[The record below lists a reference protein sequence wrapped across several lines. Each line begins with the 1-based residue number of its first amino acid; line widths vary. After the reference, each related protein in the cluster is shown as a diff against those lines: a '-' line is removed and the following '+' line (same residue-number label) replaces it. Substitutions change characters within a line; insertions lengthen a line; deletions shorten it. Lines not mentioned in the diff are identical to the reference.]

1 MQALLNGR
9 RKMMNRLTLMTL
21 AALAACFGLAGSAGA
36 QDTVA
41 FAKISGGLQDSDDP
55 VGGRG
60 QKQGLKAPTH
70 AFEFAIVQEDGSVL
84 VLDEEGNL
92 VPGDLVINYRTL
104 GPLSC
109 AFMPGAVA
117 ITDDDAS
124 LTGWTYECMDEDGF
138 MSVGTAELTLV
149 GRGLKPLGPKKGH
162 TKDRGSICVRASDP
176 SFDIPV
182 EGGCDAGTASLDRGN
197 IIVGEMLVDD
207 GSGTPEIEIVGEG
220 E

>member
-1 MQALLNGR
+1 M
-9 RKMMNRLTLMTL
+9 KRLTLMTL
-21 AALAACFGLAGSAGA
+21 AALVACFGLAGSAGA

-41 FAKISGGLQDSDDP
+41 FAKISGGFQDPDDP

-109 AFMPGAVA
+109 AFMPGVVA
-117 ITDDDAS
+117 IGDGDAS
-124 LTGWTYECMDEDGF
+124 LTGWNYECTDETGF
-138 MSVGTAELTLV
+138 MSVGTADLTLV
-149 GRGLKPLGPKKGH
+149 GRESKPQGPKKGH
-162 TKDRGSICVRASDP
+162 TKDRGSICVSASGMV
-176 SFDIPV
+176 FDIPV
-182 EGGCDAGTASLDRGN
+182 EGGCAGTASLDRGN
-197 IIVGEMLVDD
+197 VIVGEMLVDD
-207 GSGTPEIEIVGEG
+207 GGETPEIEITSEG